1 MPEGFDTGAH
11 ALRPVAIQNVGG
23 LLFLCLSENPPPID
37 RVKEDIS
44 SPDRTLSVGQAQNR
58 SH

>member
-44 SPDRTLSVGQAQNR
+44 SPDRTLSV
-58 SH
+58 